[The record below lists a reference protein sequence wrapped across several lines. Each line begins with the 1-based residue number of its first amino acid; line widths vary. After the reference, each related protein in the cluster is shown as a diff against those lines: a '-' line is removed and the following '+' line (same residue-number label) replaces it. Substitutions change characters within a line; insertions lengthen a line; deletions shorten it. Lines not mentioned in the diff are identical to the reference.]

1 LIVARFTYEGRDS
14 KAIRRGTVTATNKR
28 DAAIKLKGQGIRVVS
43 LVEQKETVLTK
54 DITIGSPVKRDQLI
68 MFLRQF
74 STLLQAGVTIVDAV
88 RILAMQVEQASFRKI
103 LTSIQEDLRTGTPL
117 SIAFGK
123 HPKVFEPLILNMIS
137 AGEVSGTVDESL
149 DQLADHFEKA
159 YRSRQKVISAL
170 SYPIVVGILAIGVV
184 IFLLSFVVPMFVE
197 MFDSI
202 GGELPWL
209 TLFVLRAS
217 DFMQNYWYVVILVVT
232 AIVLGLTLIRN
243 NPQGKYVLDTIL
255 LKLPIFGNIV
265 QKSSLAMMTR
275 TLSSMFSSSVPI
287 LQSLAMT
294 ERVVDNKVI
303 SKVIGESRASME
315 RGGSLTEPMM
325 NHWAFPPLIPHM
337 IAIGE
342 ETGSLDSMLAKV
354 ADFYEKEVE
363 AATDRLKA
371 LIEPLMI
378 VFLAAIVGTIVLAI
392 MMPMFSMFE
401 QIDSL

>member
-1 LIVARFTYEGRDS
+1 MARFKYEGRDAKS
-14 KAIRRGTVTATNKR
+14 IQRGTVTANTKR
-28 DAAIKLKGQGIRVVS
+28 DAAIKLKNQGIRVVS

-88 RILAMQVEQASFRKI
+88 RILSMQVEQAAFRKI
-103 LTSIQEDLRTGTPL
+103 LTSIHEELQTGTPL
-117 SIAFGK
+117 SDALSK

-137 AGEVSGTVDESL
+137 AGEVSGTVDEAL
-149 DQLADHFEKA
+149 DRLADHYEKA
-159 YRSRQKVISAL
+159 YRTRQKVTSAL
-170 SYPIVVGILAIGVV
+170 AYPIVVGIVAIGVV
-184 IFLLSFVVPMFVE
+184 IFLLWFVVPMFVD

-202 GGELPWL
+202 GGKLPWL
-209 TLFVLRAS
+209 TVFVLNAS
-217 DFMQNYWYVVILVVT
+217 NWLENYWYILLLIVS
-232 AIVLGLTLIRN
+232 AIVVGFLLLRS
-243 NPQGKYVLDTIL
+243 NPKGKFLLDTIL
-255 LKLPIFGNIV
+255 LRMPVFGNIV

-287 LQSLAMT
+287 LQSLLMT
-294 ERVVDNKVI
+294 ERVINNSVIAKV
-303 SKVIGESRASME
+303 VGESRVSME
-315 RGGSLTEPMM
+315 RGGSLTEPML

-378 VFLAAIVGTIVLAI
+378 VFLAVIVGTIVLAI
-392 MMPMFSMFE
+392 MLPMFSMFE

>member
-1 LIVARFTYEGRDS
+1 MARFTYEGRDA

-28 DAAIKLKGQGIRVVS
+28 DAAIKLKDQGIRVVN
-43 LVEQKETVLTK
+43 LVEQKETMLTK

-88 RILAMQVEQASFRKI
+88 RILSMQVEQAAFRKI
-103 LTSIQEDLRTGTPL
+103 LTAVQEDLRTGTAL
-117 SIAFGK
+117 SAAFGK
-123 HPKVFEPLILNMIS
+123 HPKVFEPLILNMVA

-149 DQLADHFEKA
+149 DQLAEHFEKA
-159 YRSRQKVISAL
+159 YRTRQKVTSAMA
-170 SYPIVVGILAIGVV
+170 YPVVVGIIAITVV
-184 IFLLSFVVPMFVE
+184 IFLLWFVVPMFVD

-202 GGELPWL
+202 GGQLPWL
-209 TLFVLRAS
+209 TRAVMAAS
-217 DFMQNYWYVVILVVT
+217 AWIASYWYMLILIVSILVV
-232 AIVLGLTLIRN
+232 GYMMFRS
-243 NPQGKYVLDTIL
+243 NPKGKYILDTIL
-255 LKLPIFGNIV
+255 LKLPIFGSIA

-287 LQSLAMT
+287 LQALSMT
-294 ERVVDNKVI
+294 ERVVGNEVI
-303 SKVIGESRASME
+303 SKVIGESRVSME
-315 RGGSLTEPMM
+315 RGGSLTEPML

-392 MMPMFSMFE
+392 MLPMFSMFE
-401 QIDSL
+401 QIDNL

>member
-1 LIVARFTYEGRDS
+1 MTRFTYEGRDAKS
-14 KAIRRGTVTATNKR
+14 IRRGTITATNKR
-28 DAAIKLKGQGIRVVS
+28 DAAVKLKNQGIRVVS
-43 LVEQKETVLTK
+43 IVEQKETVLTK
-54 DITIGSPVKRDQLI
+54 DITIGSPVKREQLI

-88 RILAMQVEQASFRKI
+88 RILAMQVEQPAFRKI
-103 LTSIQEDLRTGTPL
+103 LNAVQEDLRTGTPL
-117 SIAFGK
+117 SDALAK
-123 HPKVFEPLILNMIS
+123 HPKAFEPLILNMVG

-159 YRSRQKVISAL
+159 YRTRQKVTSAMA
-170 SYPIVVGILAIGVV
+170 YPVVVGILALGVV
-184 IFLLSFVVPMFVE
+184 IFLLSFVVPMFVD

-209 TLFVLRAS
+209 TLFVLAAS
-217 DFMQNYWYVVILVVT
+217 DWMQNYWYLLVLLVAASVVG
-232 AIVLGLTLIRN
+232 VLLLRN
-243 NPQGKYVLDTIL
+243 NPQGKYMLDSFL
-255 LKLPIFGNIV
+255 LRMPIFGNIV
-265 QKSSLAMMTR
+265 KKSSLAMMTR

-287 LQSLAMT
+287 LQALTMT
-294 ERVVDNKVI
+294 ERVIGNEVI
-303 SKVIGESRASME
+303 SRVVGQSRQSME

-371 LIEPLMI
+371 LIEPIMI
-378 VFLAAIVGTIVLAI
+378 VILAAIVGTIVLAI
-392 MMPMFSMFE
+392 MIPMFSMFE

>member
-1 LIVARFTYEGRDS
+1 MARFTYEGRDA

-88 RILAMQVEQASFRKI
+88 RILSAQVEQAAFRKI
-103 LTSIQEDLRTGTPL
+103 LTSVQEDLRTGTPL

-123 HPKVFEPLILNMIS
+123 HPKVFEPLILNMVA

-149 DQLADHFEKA
+149 DQLAEHFEKA
-159 YRSRQKVISAL
+159 YRTRQKVTSAMA
-170 SYPIVVGILAIGVV
+170 YPVVVGIIAIAVV
-184 IFLLSFVVPMFVE
+184 IFLLWFVVPMFVD
-197 MFDSI
+197 MFDSV
-202 GGELPWL
+202 GGQLPWL
-209 TLFVLRAS
+209 TRAVMAAS
-217 DFMQNYWYVVILVVT
+217 GWIENYWYLLILIVSAIAVGYILV
-232 AIVLGLTLIRN
+232 RN
-243 NPQGKYVLDTIL
+243 NPKGKYILDTIL
-255 LKLPIFGNIV
+255 LKLPIFGSIA

-287 LQSLAMT
+287 LQALTMT
-294 ERVVDNKVI
+294 ERVVGNEVI
-303 SKVIGESRASME
+303 SKVIGESRVSME
-315 RGGSLTEPMM
+315 RGGSLTEPML

-342 ETGSLDSMLAKV
+342 ETGSLDSMLGKV

-392 MMPMFSMFE
+392 MLPMFSMFE

>member
-1 LIVARFTYEGRDS
+1 MARFTYEGRDA

-88 RILAMQVEQASFRKI
+88 RILSAQVEQASFRKI

-123 HPKVFEPLILNMIS
+123 HPKVFEPLILNMVA

-149 DQLADHFEKA
+149 DQLAEHFEKA
-159 YRSRQKVISAL
+159 YRTRQKVTSAMA
-170 SYPIVVGILAIGVV
+170 YPVVVGIIAIAVV
-184 IFLLSFVVPMFVE
+184 IFLLWFVVPMFVD
-197 MFDSI
+197 MFDSV
-202 GGELPWL
+202 GGQLPWL
-209 TLFVLRAS
+209 TRAVMAAS
-217 DFMQNYWYVVILVVT
+217 GWIENYWYLLILIVSAIAVGYILV
-232 AIVLGLTLIRN
+232 RN
-243 NPQGKYVLDTIL
+243 NSKGKYILDTIL
-255 LKLPIFGNIV
+255 LKLPIFGSIA

-287 LQSLAMT
+287 LQALTMT
-294 ERVVDNKVI
+294 ERVVGNEVI
-303 SKVIGESRASME
+303 SKVIGESRVSME
-315 RGGSLTEPMM
+315 RGGSLTEPML

-342 ETGSLDSMLAKV
+342 ETGSLDSMLGKV

-392 MMPMFSMFE
+392 MLPMFSMFE

>member
-1 LIVARFTYEGRDS
+1 MARFTYEGRDA

-28 DAAIKLKGQGIRVVS
+28 DAAIKLKDQGIRVVS
-43 LVEQKETVLTK
+43 LVEQKETMLTK

-88 RILAMQVEQASFRKI
+88 RILSMQVEQAAFRKI
-103 LTSIQEDLRTGTPL
+103 LTAVQEDLRTGTAL

-123 HPKVFEPLILNMIS
+123 HPKVFEPLILNMVA

-149 DQLADHFEKA
+149 DQLAEHFEKA
-159 YRSRQKVISAL
+159 YRTRQKVTSAMA
-170 SYPIVVGILAIGVV
+170 YPVVVGIIAIAVV
-184 IFLLSFVVPMFVE
+184 IFLLWFVVPMFVD
-197 MFDSI
+197 MFDSV
-202 GGELPWL
+202 GGQLPWL
-209 TLFVLRAS
+209 TRAVMAAS
-217 DFMQNYWYVVILVVT
+217 EWIENYWYLLILIFSVLVVGY
-232 AIVLGLTLIRN
+232 VLFRS
-243 NPQGKYVLDTIL
+243 NPKGKYILDTIL
-255 LKLPIFGNIV
+255 LRLPIFGSIA

-287 LQSLAMT
+287 LQALSMT
-294 ERVVDNKVI
+294 ERVVGNEVI
-303 SKVIGESRASME
+303 SKVIGESRVSME
-315 RGGSLTEPMM
+315 RGGSLTEPML

-378 VFLAAIVGTIVLAI
+378 VFLAAVVGTIVLAI
-392 MMPMFSMFE
+392 MLPMFSMFE
-401 QIDSL
+401 QIDNL

>member
-1 LIVARFTYEGRDS
+1 MARFTYEGRDAKS
-14 KAIRRGTVTATNKR
+14 IRRGTITANNKR
-28 DAAIKLKGQGIRVVS
+28 DAAIKLKSQGIRVVS
-43 LVEQKETVLTK
+43 IVEQKETVLTK

-88 RILAMQVEQASFRKI
+88 RILSMQVEQPAFRKI
-103 LTSIQEDLRTGTPL
+103 LNSIQEDLRTGTPL
-117 SIAFGK
+117 SVAFEK

-137 AGEVSGTVDESL
+137 AGELSGTVDEAL
-149 DQLADHFEKA
+149 DQLADHYEKA
-159 YRSRQKVISAL
+159 YRTRQKVVSAMA
-170 SYPIVVGILAIGVV
+170 YPVVVGILAIGVV
-184 IFLLSFVVPMFVE
+184 IFLLSFVVPMFVD

-209 TLFVLRAS
+209 TRFVMAAS
-217 DFMQNYWYVVILVVT
+217 DWVQHYWYLLVLLAAAVVVGIL
-232 AIVLGLTLIRN
+232 LMRS
-243 NPQGKYVLDTIL
+243 NPQGKYMLDSFL
-255 LKLPIFGNIV
+255 LRVPIFGNIV
-265 QKSSLAMMTR
+265 KKSALAMMTR

-287 LQSLAMT
+287 LQALSMT
-294 ERVVDNKVI
+294 ERVVGNEVI
-303 SKVIGESRASME
+303 SRVIGESRQSME

-371 LIEPLMI
+371 LIEPIMI

-401 QIDSL
+401 QIDIL

>member
-1 LIVARFTYEGRDS
+1 MARFMYEGRDS
-14 KAIRRGTVTATNKR
+14 RSIRRGTVTATNKR
-28 DAAIKLKGQGIRVVS
+28 DAAIKLKNEGIRVVS

-88 RILAMQVEQASFRKI
+88 RILAMQVEQPAFRKI
-103 LTSIQEDLRTGTPL
+103 LTLVQEDLRTGTPL
-117 SIAFGK
+117 SDAFAK
-123 HPKVFEPLILNMIS
+123 HPKVFEPLILNLIR

-149 DQLADHFEKA
+149 DQLADHYEKA

-170 SYPIVVGILAIGVV
+170 SYPIVVGIISVGVV

-209 TLFVLRAS
+209 TMFVLKAS
-217 DFMQNYWYVVILVVT
+217 DFVQSYWYLLGLIAAAVVIGIL
-232 AIVLGLTLIRN
+232 LIRN
-243 NPQGKYVLDTIL
+243 NPQGKYMLDSII

-294 ERVVDNKVI
+294 EKVVGNSVI
-303 SKVIGESRASME
+303 SKVIGESRESME
-315 RGGSLTEPMM
+315 RGGSLTQPML

-342 ETGSLDSMLAKV
+342 ETGSLDSMLSKV

-378 VFLAAIVGTIVLAI
+378 VFLAMIVGTIVLAI

>member
-1 LIVARFTYEGRDS
+1 MARFTYEGRDA

-28 DAAIKLKGQGIRVVS
+28 DAAIKLKDQGIRVVS
-43 LVEQKETVLTK
+43 LVEQKETMLTK

-88 RILAMQVEQASFRKI
+88 RILSMQVEQAAFRKI
-103 LTSIQEDLRTGTPL
+103 LTAVQEDLRTGTAL

-123 HPKVFEPLILNMIS
+123 HPKVFEPLILNMVA

-149 DQLADHFEKA
+149 DQLAEHFEKA
-159 YRSRQKVISAL
+159 YRTRQKVTSAMA
-170 SYPIVVGILAIGVV
+170 YPVVVGIIAIAVV
-184 IFLLSFVVPMFVE
+184 IFLLWFVVPMFVD

-202 GGELPWL
+202 GGQLPWL
-209 TLFVLRAS
+209 TRAVMAAS
-217 DFMQNYWYVVILVVT
+217 EWIANYWYLLILIISILVVGY
-232 AIVLGLTLIRN
+232 ILFRS
-243 NPQGKYVLDTIL
+243 NPKGKYILDTIL
-255 LKLPIFGNIV
+255 LKLPIFGSIA

-287 LQSLAMT
+287 LQALSMT
-294 ERVVDNKVI
+294 ERVVGNEVI
-303 SKVIGESRASME
+303 SKVIGESRVSME
-315 RGGSLTEPMM
+315 RGGSLTEPML

-342 ETGSLDSMLAKV
+342 ETGSLDTMLAKV

-378 VFLAAIVGTIVLAI
+378 VFLAAVVGTIVLAI
-392 MMPMFSMFE
+392 MLPMFSMFE
-401 QIDSL
+401 QIDNL